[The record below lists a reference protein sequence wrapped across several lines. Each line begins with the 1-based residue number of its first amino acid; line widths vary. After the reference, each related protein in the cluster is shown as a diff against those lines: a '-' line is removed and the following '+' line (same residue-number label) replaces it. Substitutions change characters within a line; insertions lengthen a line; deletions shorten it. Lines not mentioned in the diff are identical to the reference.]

1 MLKILGQSD
10 KFQSLNWF
18 ESIMNKLDKD
28 LVSAEDREQKYAEE
42 VHNMNMAYED
52 QKLDS
57 EMSKRRISKLKREY
71 EMLSFCYSASSIL
84 FKEI

>member
-1 MLKILGQSD
+1 
-10 KFQSLNWF
+10 
-18 ESIMNKLDKD
+18 MNKLEKD
-28 LVSAEDREQKYAEE
+28 LTSAEDREKKYAEE

-71 EMLSFCYSASSIL
+71 EMLSFCFSASSIL